1 MPSVYYMFQSFRW
14 QTIILVVALTLILYG
29 LSWLSIST
37 LTFFTSDTGLRFLQ
51 IQSLVDQE
59 WRSFSVDYGAR
70 YLDPDWHHVPYYYAY
85 LIIED
90 ELYLPLSPFF
100 LYLSS
105 ICYALLGVS
114 GLPLVTVAGGMLTGL
129 AVYRLGRL
137 SQLPYAALALTITIF
152 ATPILF
158 YSLELWDHTFGTAC
172 ALWGCYYVAKGL
184 TKDNWRLLFLGGV
197 ITGLAT
203 GQRPELHTLAIAL
216 GLSLCLVTRFNWRMI
231 LIFGGGGLLGLLPIW
246 GLQYMWF
253 GHPLAPVV
261 GKHLFDY
268 GQPEIIPFQGTPM
281 SMLTKNGMFL
291 LNITLKNQKAEFI
304 LSTTLLIV
312 GLGLTILSLRV
323 VKWRSVWTLLGGFA
337 ALSISYLIF
346 VSLSQTQVIT
356 GILPVF
362 PLSILG
368 FTYLDQKQFKTRPPV
383 LPYRL
388 LFFTT
393 IIFICLML
401 WLWPAPGGLQWGA
414 RYLLPVYPLL
424 VYLAWQVVIVYQSEL
439 SNLYQ
444 PIKGLRFV
452 FQGMVLGL
460 ILLSLILQLMGV
472 RLLYLVHYNQISVRK
487 VLQEMPVE
495 VILTDQ
501 PFFPSL
507 MTSLRD
513 KHFLYINNDDEAQ
526 KILGMLENHNIQ
538 QVGVVAQG
546 LHSLERPATNMGL
559 NPYLIDIF
567 IHPLAS
573 QGRSTGEP

>member
-1 MPSVYYMFQSFRW
+1 MYHSFRW
-14 QTIILVVALTLILYG
+14 QTITLIVILALILYG

-51 IQSLVDQE
+51 IQSLVEQG
-59 WRSFSVDYGAR
+59 WRSFSVDYGVR

-90 ELYLPLSPFF
+90 ELYLPLSSFF

-105 ICYALLGVS
+105 VCYAVLGVS
-114 GLPLVTVAGGMLTGL
+114 GLPLMTVAGGMLTGL

-137 SQLPYAALALTITIF
+137 NQLPYAALALTITIF

-216 GLSLCLVTRFNWRMI
+216 GLSLCLVTRFNWRMM

-268 GQPEIIPFQGTPM
+268 GRPEIIPFRGTPM
-281 SMLTKNGMFL
+281 STLMKNGMFL
-291 LNITLKNQKAEFI
+291 LNLTPKKAEFI
-304 LSTTLLIV
+304 LSTILLII
-312 GLGLTILSLRV
+312 GLGLIPLSLRV
-323 VKWRSVWTLLGGFA
+323 VKWRSVWALLGGLGA
-337 ALSISYLIF
+337 VSISSLIS

-368 FTYLDQKQFKTRPPV
+368 FIYLDQKQLKTSSQV
-383 LPYRL
+383 LTYRL

-401 WLWPAPGGLQWGA
+401 WLWPAPGGWQWGA

-444 PIKGLRFV
+444 PIKGLSFV

-460 ILLSLILQLMGV
+460 ILLSLILQLTGI

-501 PFFPSL
+501 PFFPSF

-513 KHFLYINNDDEAQ
+513 KHFLYVKNDAETQ
-526 KILGMLENHNIQ
+526 KILDVLKDHNIQ
-538 QVGVVAQG
+538 QVGVVAKG
-546 LHSLERPATNMGL
+546 LHSLGRPAANMAL
-559 NPYLIDIF
+559 NLGAIDIF
-567 IHPLAS
+567 IHPLAA
-573 QGRSTGEP
+573 QGKSINEP